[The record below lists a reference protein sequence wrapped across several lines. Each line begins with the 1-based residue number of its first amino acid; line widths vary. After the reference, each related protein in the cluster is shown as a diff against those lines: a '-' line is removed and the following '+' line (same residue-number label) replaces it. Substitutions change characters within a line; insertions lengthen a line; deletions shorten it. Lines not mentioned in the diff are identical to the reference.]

1 MNGSGRRKKHVMKK
15 ICIYCEKWAS
25 GGIESFL
32 FNVITHMN
40 LESSEIDIVAA
51 CVEESV
57 FTEKLRSLGI
67 HFFGLSGS
75 RNHMY
80 KNRKLFLQLAKER
93 HYDVLH
99 VNAFHG
105 GSFYYLHLAKNLKIP
120 VRIAHGHC
128 AGLNSGKYAWLKEMI
143 HRCAKKMFAR
153 DATELWAC
161 SRAAETF
168 MYPKGEHYRNMC
180 RIILNGIDIERFRFQ
195 KIQRLDMRRKMGLS
209 DQFVVGTVG
218 RLCREKN
225 QMFLLD
231 VFSDV
236 LKMQPNSTLLFVG
249 EGAEYIRLMQRAKEL
264 KIDQNVVFYGT
275 TDRVEQLLW
284 VMDVFVFPSL
294 VEGLGLAAIEAQTA
308 GLPVLCSDAIPT
320 EAYILSTVQSI
331 SLKQPP
337 EKWAQAVLELQN
349 SNACREACADLVRE
363 AGFDSSDIAE
373 QIAVTYENEE
383 Q

>member
-1 MNGSGRRKKHVMKK
+1 MKR

-32 FNVITHMN
+32 FNTITHMN
-40 LESSEIDIVAA
+40 LEHVAIDIVAA

-67 HFFGLSGS
+67 HFFELSGN
-75 RNHMY
+75 RNRMD
-80 KNRKLFLQLAKER
+80 KNRKLFLQLARER

-105 GSFYYLHLAKNLKIP
+105 GSFYYLYLAKRLNIP

-128 AGLNSGKYAWLKEMI
+128 AGLNSGKHAWLKKMI
-143 HRCAKKMFAR
+143 HHCAKKMFVR

-161 SRAAETF
+161 SRAAEIF
-168 MYPKGEHYRNMC
+168 MYPKSKRYQDIC
-180 RIILNGIDIERFRFQ
+180 RILPNGIEIDRFRFQ
-195 KIQRLDMRRKMGLS
+195 KTQRLDMRREMGLS

-225 QMFLLD
+225 PMFLMD
-231 VFSDV
+231 VFSNV

>member
-1 MNGSGRRKKHVMKK
+1 MKR

-40 LESSEIDIVAA
+40 LEHAAIDIVAA
-51 CVEESV
+51 CVEESI
-57 FTEKLRSLGI
+57 FTEELRSLGI
-67 HFFGLSGS
+67 RFFELSGN
-75 RNHMY
+75 RNRMG
-80 KNRKLFLQLAKER
+80 KNRKLFLQLARER

-99 VNAFHG
+99 VNAFHS
-105 GSFYYLHLAKNLKIP
+105 GSFYYLHLAKQLSIP

-128 AGLNSGKYAWLKEMI
+128 AGLNSGKHAWLKELI
-143 HRCAKKMFAR
+143 HQCAKKMFAR
-153 DATELWAC
+153 DATDLWAC
-161 SRAAETF
+161 SGAAETF
-168 MYPKGEHYRNMC
+168 MYPKGKRYQDIC
-180 RIILNGIDIERFRFQ
+180 RIIPDGIDIERFRFQ
-195 KIQRLDMRRKMGLS
+195 KAQRIDIQRKMGLS
-209 DQFVVGTVG
+209 DQLVVGTAG

-231 VFSDV
+231 VFSHV
-236 LKMQPNSTLLFVG
+236 LKIHPSSTLLFVG
-249 EGAEYIRLMQRAKEL
+249 EGTEYSRLIQRVKEL
-264 KIDQNVVFYGT
+264 KIEQNVVFYGAT
-275 TDRVEQLLW
+275 GHVERLLW
-284 VMDVFVFPSL
+284 AMDVFVFPSL
-294 VEGLGLAAIEAQTA
+294 VEGLGLAAIEAQAA
-308 GLPVLCSDAIPT
+308 GLPVLFSDAIPA
-320 EAYILSTVQSI
+320 EAHILSTVQSM